1 MKLNHNMKAAAERII
16 YKRLSERAMEVYSGC
31 DPLDIYLT
39 DDDTYAVRGVIEADS
54 LSLADLE
61 ALLIE
66 LGEEDAE

>member
-1 MKLNHNMKAAAERII
+1 MKLTHDMKRAAERII

-39 DDDTYAVRGVIEADS
+39 DDDTFSVRGVIEADGQ
-54 LSLADLE
+54 SLADLE

-66 LGEEDAE
+66 LGAGW